1 MGYVIIR
8 KDNKVIKRPELLQRI
23 IDFGLD
29 VLRMDQSTTEKE
41 ATHLIYQ
48 NCKINSKIFHCENQ
62 TVEFNN
68 CKLFD
73 CSFTLNNANLITNS
87 DFLYCYFNVNDK
99 HTSTTDFNNAKL
111 KSCSLSLSGKS
122 VNLSGIKLDKKHPE
136 QVRKL
141 NINADNIS
149 INDVDLFTDNQVQL
163 TCDKLK
169 INNSI
174 INSSLYIQLLY
185 NDLYMNDVYLE
196 TNGYIRFNSNSV
208 YRDKDKPTIITD
220 SDLKDEKKQAIYSL
234 LSVLKGY
241 NDQIINQNAT
251 DIKMKES
258 RINELV
264 SPKIESIE
272 SEISL
277 LQKKKEAI
285 IYSVD
290 KEKNKIKEKCE
301 KRKVKELKR

>member
-1 MGYVIIR
+1 MI
-8 KDNKVIKRPELLQRI
+8 DLL
-23 IDFGLD
+23 FGI
-29 VLRMDQSTTEKE
+29 VHVTM
-41 ATHLIYQ
+41 
-48 NCKINSKIFHCENQ
+48 NSC
-62 TVEFNN
+62 T
-68 CKLFD
+68 C
-73 CSFTLNNANLITNS
+73 NS
-87 DFLYCYFNVNDK
+87 DDFYNADWDWQLLRLF
-99 HTSTTDFNNAKL
+99 TDFNNAKL

-277 LQKKKEAI
+277 LQKKKETI

-290 KEKNKIKEKCE
+290 KEKNKIKEQCE